1 MKRLIAFLC
10 ALLLMASLLAACG
23 KETENPGEEKDSST
37 QTTKGED
44 AAKLM
49 LYTDTRPLRI
59 VTQQAGVTVTLQKLE
74 MEPNLGFLRPVAD
87 EWEETLEP
95 GKEYEIDKE
104 LAETIPQY
112 QLLVRQGKH
121 MAIHYLADDLKDGK
135 EIFEIEPK
143 PWEPRPIEEYSPM
156 ADLCAAAATAI
167 FETWD
172 GYWYTI
178 ANAITTQRSVYQEMP
193 PDGRVDG
200 DAYYVIPEW
209 LFEAYAKAL
218 FPDKEIPPAEE
229 MDENWV
235 SYYPDRKEYWVYLA
249 YSTFLGADYKS
260 AAKNPDGTWDLAVRL
275 FAEGEE
281 ADPYIF
287 TVAPN
292 KAYNPDSPF
301 EYHIVGMP
309 EEGPQPAPP
318 PPSWATGTWW
328 LSLDNGRTGYI
339 EIYEDGIAGLY
350 IGPGGSEELYEIY
363 WGFVSPDGNGDETA
377 EAGMPLDMQ
386 ISFEWERSI
395 AGSPVRNPQKEYKG
409 VYTVRHAW
417 EDDQQVLHISTK
429 SGDNLFGKKT
439 LKVLWV
445 PLIKNED
452 IMEDNG
458 AMG

>member
-10 ALLLMASLLAACG
+10 ALLLMASLFAACG
-23 KETENPGEEKDSST
+23 KETDAQNPGEKTETKT

-44 AAKLM
+44 AAKLT

-74 MEPNLGFLRPVAD
+74 MEPNLGFLRPID
-87 EWEETLEP
+87 NEWTETLEP
-95 GKEYEIDKE
+95 GKAYEIDKE

-112 QLLVRQGKH
+112 QLLVRQGKN

-143 PWEPRPIEEYSPM
+143 PWAPAPIEEYSPM
-156 ADLCAAAATAI
+156 AELCAAAATAI

-178 ANAITTQRSVYQEMP
+178 ANAITTQRSVYQKMP

-200 DAYYVIPEW
+200 DAYYAVPEW

-229 MDENWV
+229 MDENWA
-235 SYYPDRKEYWVYLA
+235 SYYPDKNEYWVYMA
-249 YSTFLGADYKS
+249 YSTYLGAEYKS
-260 AAKNPDGTWDLAVRL
+260 AKQNPDGTWELAVRL
-275 FAEGEE
+275 FTEEGE

-292 KAYNPDSPF
+292 KAYDPNNPF
-301 EYHIVGMP
+301 EYHIVGLP

-318 PPSWATGTWW
+318 PPDWTVGTWQVP
-328 LSLDNGRTGYI
+328 LDEGRTGYI
-339 EIYEDGIAGLY
+339 EIYEDGVAGLY

-363 WGFVSPDGNGDETA
+363 WGLVSSNGAGTEDAGLDA
-377 EAGMPLDMQ
+377 EMQ
-386 ISFEWERSI
+386 MDFDWERSI
-395 AGSPVRNPQKEYKG
+395 KGSPVKNPAKEYEG
-409 VYTVRHAW
+409 VYTVRHGW
-417 EDDQQVLHISTK
+417 EGDQQSLYITTK
-429 SGDNLFGKKT
+429 SGADLFGQKT
-439 LKVLWV
+439 LRVDWIPMAKS
-445 PLIKNED
+445 ED
-452 IMEDNG
+452 ALQAIE